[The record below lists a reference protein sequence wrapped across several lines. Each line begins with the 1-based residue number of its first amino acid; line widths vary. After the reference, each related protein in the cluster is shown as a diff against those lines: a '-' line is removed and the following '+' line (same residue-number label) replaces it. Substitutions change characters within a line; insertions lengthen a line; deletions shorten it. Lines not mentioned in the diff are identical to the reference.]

1 MPDPPMEA
9 AMADTTTTNEMQD
22 QREADDQHEE
32 TTHPDDLGDK
42 GKAALKAER
51 ERARNAEREAA
62 ALKAEIEKRDK
73 DAAEARSKEAEEQGK
88 WEELAKERESTLT
101 SVQQERDSL
110 ASEADALRTYF
121 ASEYTA
127 AVKDLPDVIRAFA
140 PADDAPFTEKSAWL
154 TKAKAEAAKVEK
166 LQSPGNRPNP
176 AAATGDFDLQAEI
189 AKARASGKYR
199 A

>member
-1 MPDPPMEA
+1 MPDETQNTGV
-9 AMADTTTTNEMQD
+9 DD
-22 QREADDQHEE
+22 QRDADVSEHQEE
-32 TTHPDDLGDK
+32 STTPDDLGDK

-51 ERARNAEREAA
+51 DRAKAAEREAQQ
-62 ALKAEIEKRDK
+62 LRDEIAKRDK
-73 DAAEARSKEAEEQGK
+73 DAVEARQKEAAEQGK
-88 WEELAKERESTLT
+88 WKELAEERESNLAT
-101 SVQQERDSL
+101 VQQERDGL

-121 ASEYTA
+121 TSEYTA